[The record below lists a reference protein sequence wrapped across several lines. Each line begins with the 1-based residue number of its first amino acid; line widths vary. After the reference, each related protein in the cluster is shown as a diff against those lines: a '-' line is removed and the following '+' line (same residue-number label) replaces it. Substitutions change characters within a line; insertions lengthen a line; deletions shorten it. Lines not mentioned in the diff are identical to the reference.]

1 MNGED
6 PTRLTEIT
14 ASSSGRACLVEGCTC
29 KDARIVSTRRA
40 MFFAYVATSRGE
52 TADRVVAADA
62 EWRLPVSPA
71 LEVLRALAAH
81 TAAG

>member
-1 MNGED
+1 M
-6 PTRLTEIT
+6 
-14 ASSSGRACLVEGCTC
+14 
-29 KDARIVSTRRA
+29 STRRA
-40 MFFAYVATSRGE
+40 TYFANVAKSRGE

-71 LEVLRALAAH
+71 LDVVRILAAQ